1 MLNHENQLLKFQ
13 NFQQLHKESY
23 AFVLPNAWDV
33 ISAKIFEKNGF
44 PAVATTSAGIAMSLG
59 YTDGEKIPFEQML
72 GAVKRIIN
80 SVNIPVSV
88 DLESGYGRSI
98 NEVVDNARQIILAG
112 GIGINLEDGTGDL
125 DSPILDVSLQV
136 ERISEIRLLSKSL
149 KVPLFINARTDL
161 YWLNIGDL
169 DLRLQEAISR
179 GKAYQKAGADCIF
192 IPGLYDIESIKKV
205 RQELSCPINLLSGPN
220 LPSINTLAQVGIE
233 RISTGSAPFRATA
246 TLLQRITE
254 DILYD
259 NNFQRLLNDNMSYNA
274 ITELIGPPK

>member
-1 MLNHENQLLKFQ
+1 MLNHENQLLKFR
-13 NFQQLHKESY
+13 NFQQLHKKSY

-44 PAVATTSAGIAMSLG
+44 PAIATTSAGIAMSLG

-88 DLESGYGRSI
+88 DLESGYGRST

-136 ERISEIRLLSKSL
+136 EKISEIRLLSKSL
-149 KVPLFINARTDL
+149 KSPLFINARTDL
-161 YWLNIGDL
+161 YWLNIGDPN
-169 DLRLQEAISR
+169 LRLQEAINR
-179 GKAYQKAGADCIF
+179 VKAYQKAGADCIF
-192 IPGLYDIESIKKV
+192 IPGLYDMESIKKV

-220 LPSINTLAQVGIE
+220 LPSINTLSQVGIE

-246 TLLQRITE
+246 TL
-254 DILYD
+254 
-259 NNFQRLLNDNMSYNA
+259 
-274 ITELIGPPK
+274 